1 MNKFYLKANN
11 QIVDLQL
18 QNHTLFEE
26 KVQLEERISKMK
38 KDLSKVKQ
46 MFETQ
51 LQKEIEEKNHILT
64 EQISKIDSLEK
75 Y

>member
-1 MNKFYLKANN
+1 MNKFYLRANN

-38 KDLSKVKQ
+38 KDLSEVKQ

-51 LQKEIEEKNHILT
+51 LQKEIEEKNRILT